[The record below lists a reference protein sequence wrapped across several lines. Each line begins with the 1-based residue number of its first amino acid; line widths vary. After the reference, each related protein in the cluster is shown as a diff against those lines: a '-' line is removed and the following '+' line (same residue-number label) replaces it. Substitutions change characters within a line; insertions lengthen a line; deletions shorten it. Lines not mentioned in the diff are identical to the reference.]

1 MARAPLRAFRRR
13 SQDIES
19 LWLITFAD
27 LMVQLMA
34 FFVVIYS
41 FSVQDQKKLGS
52 LLKSFQKTVGLTEGE
67 TVAETPPKGIPAQS
81 GGSKPADL
89 EALLSDLKAQ
99 EGPDVG
105 KRMRLV
111 TFRGSILFAEG
122 SAQIDPSFQPLLDR
136 IAQLAMDYPGF
147 ELICVGYAAPDE
159 RGPRNIDALELSG
172 QRSQAIVRALTQQ
185 GVNPMLL
192 SAEAKGDTFV
202 EGNPSTPE
210 GRALQRRVKF
220 RYQRAS
226 EN

>member
-1 MARAPLRAFRRR
+1 MARAPIRAFRRR
-13 SQDIES
+13 TQDFES

-41 FSVQDQKKLGS
+41 FSVKDQQKLGS
-52 LLKSFQKTVGLTEGE
+52 VLKSFQKTLGLKGE
-67 TVAETPPKGIPAQS
+67 NSSIENLPSNLPIQPA
-81 GGSKPADL
+81 GSKPADL

-99 EGPDVG
+99 EGPAVG

-111 TFRGSILFAEG
+111 TFRGSILFPEG
-122 SAQIDPSFQPLLDR
+122 SSQIDPSFQPLLDR
-136 IAQLAMDYPGF
+136 IAQMAIDYPGF

-159 RGPRNIDALELSG
+159 RGPRNADALELSG
-172 QRSQAIVRALTQQ
+172 QRAQAIVRALVQQ
-185 GVNPMLL
+185 GVNAMLL
-192 SAEAKGDTFV
+192 SAEAKGDSFV

-220 RYQRAS
+220 RYQRIS
-226 EN
+226 ED